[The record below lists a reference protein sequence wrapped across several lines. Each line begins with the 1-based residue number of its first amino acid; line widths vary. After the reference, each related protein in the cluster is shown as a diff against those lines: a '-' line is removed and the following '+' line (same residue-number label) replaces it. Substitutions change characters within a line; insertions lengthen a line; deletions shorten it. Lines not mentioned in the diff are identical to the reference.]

1 MTRDKVGVGW
11 QHAGGVA
18 GGPKC
23 ALSVGCFGGR
33 GHRHQGTATSQRD
46 GGGAGSCEP
55 GAVGTEARL
64 FRNKVLVCGPGHPLG
79 RAGKPTDSAH
89 VGRVPHALAPIPP
102 SADPPVRRPA
112 AAPGARREA
121 GWAPE
126 SSGLRPLGWSC
137 VPAATRPKQDTA
149 ASPLGFRDSAP
160 QFLHLTGFISA
171 PGTNAPNLKGKSG
184 DCPPFRG
191 CSVKFLA

>member
-23 ALSVGCFGGR
+23 TSVGCVGGL
-33 GHRHQGTATSQRD
+33 GHRHQGTATWQRD

-55 GAVGTEARL
+55 GAVGTEVRL
-64 FRNKVLVCGPGHPLG
+64 FRNKVLVCGPGHPPG

-102 SADPPVRRPA
+102 PAGPPVRRPA
-112 AAPGARREA
+112 AASGSPAGSRVGAGKLRSQTLGVVVCPGRHQAQA
-121 GWAPE
+121 GHCSITSRLP
-126 SSGLRPLGWSC
+126 GLS
-137 VPAATRPKQDTA
+137 AA
-149 ASPLGFRDSAP
+149 ASPSNRF
-160 QFLHLTGFISA
+160 HLSSRHECTEPEREERRLSSL
-171 PGTNAPNLKGKSG
+171 PRLL
-184 DCPPFRG
+184 C
-191 CSVKFLA
+191 